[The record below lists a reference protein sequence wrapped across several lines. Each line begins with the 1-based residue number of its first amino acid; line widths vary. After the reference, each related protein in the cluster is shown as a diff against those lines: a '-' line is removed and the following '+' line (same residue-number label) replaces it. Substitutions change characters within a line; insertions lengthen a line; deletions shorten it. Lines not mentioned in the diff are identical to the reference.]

1 MQTLLIDKAR
11 LEKDLEIAND
21 KLSAALSECKTKD
34 ELVKK
39 LTNMEQEAIASNSL
53 FFLFLPTLPYKF
65 LKVLFFTMQKY
76 NIHS

>member
-1 MQTLLIDKAR
+1 MLSSMEVILSYLFNILLQTLLIDKAR

-21 KLSAALSECKTKD
+21 KLSVALSDCKTKD

-53 FFLFLPTLPYKF
+53 FFL
-65 LKVLFFTMQKY
+65 
-76 NIHS
+76 